1 MRPGVLELHDA
12 DSDIALLE
20 DAVAGEQALDVVAH
34 FEEGVAEGVDV
45 GHELWRKILVHAAGT
60 DVSRMH
66 AAAAR
71 PLVEHHQLLAL
82 LKAPERRRQRAD
94 VRGLRGDVE
103 AVGEEPAYLRIEHA
117 DELGAL
123 RDGDADEL
131 LHRERVGVLLVH
143 RRHVVEAVEI
153 RQRLEIG
160 LVLDQLLGAAMEQPD
175 MRIDAFD
182 NLAVELEHEAQQA
195 VRGRVLRPEIDGE
208 FAVVALTLTGLGL
221 GILSAGFDLSH
232 HASTLALAFAA
243 LAATDLLKRSQL
255 TMNRSW
261 MPEPIS
267 SMPSCALTAT
277 LARGPLT
284 SMHSASTV
292 IVKPTGVAALCDTS
306 ICTPRL
312 PSRGSRWGRSS
323 CTQVHSMS
331 PTMKPVA
338 NTSGISASSGDS
350 S

>member
-12 DSDIALLE
+12 DVGIALLE

-34 FEEGVAEGVDV
+34 FEEGVTEGVDV

-82 LKAPERRRQRAD
+82 LKAPGRRSQRAD
-94 VRGLRGDVE
+94 VQGLRGDVE
-103 AVGEEPAYLRIEHA
+103 EVGEEPAYLRIEHA

-143 RRHVVEAVEI
+143 RRHVIEAIEI

-160 LVLDQLLGAAMEQPD
+160 LVLDQLLGAAVEQPD

-182 NLAVELEHEAQQA
+182 DLAVELEHEPQHA
-195 VRGRVLRPEIDGE
+195 VRGGVLRPEIDGE
-208 FAVVALTLTGLGL
+208 FAVVAFALTALGL

-232 HASTLALAFAA
+232 HASTLALA

-261 MPEPIS
+261 VPDPIS
-267 SMPSCALTAT
+267 SMPSCALTAN

-292 IVKPTGVAALCDTS
+292 MVKPTGVAALCDTS

-312 PSRGSRWGRSS
+312 PSPGSRWGRSS